1 MAPPHAID
9 TKNPAAVASAIKAAF
24 ATLGA
29 TDSEPLLDRLIASV
43 SRMFYGEHPGLQA
56 IDMFYHNFEH
66 TMQATVCA
74 VHVLVGRHRVQA
86 TPALSVR
93 DCELTVM
100 AALLHDTGFL
110 KRIDDHSGTG
120 AKYTFVHER
129 RSADLARA
137 FLPSLGVT
145 PPEIE
150 DIATAIG
157 CTGPANRISAAT
169 FRRPEARIIACIL
182 VTADYLSQMSAA
194 DYVDKLPILYREF
207 VEAYDFEDLPEEKR
221 MFHSF
226 RDLMERSPAFWE
238 KFVRPM
244 LDSEMAG
251 MYRFLETTGQTNP
264 YLQAIED
271 NVNEVRRRGQAGL
284 VNV

>member
-1 MAPPHAID
+1 MAPPHAIN
-9 TKNPAAVASAIKAAF
+9 TKSSAAVVAAIKDAF
-24 ATLGA
+24 VGLGGA
-29 TDSEPLLDRLIASV
+29 GSGPLLDQLIAGV
-43 SRMFYGEHPGLQA
+43 DRMFAGKFPGLQP
-56 IDMFYHNFEH
+56 IDMFYHNYEH
-66 TMQATVCA
+66 TLQATVCA
-74 VHVLVGRHRVQA
+74 VHVLVGRQRA
-86 TPALSVR
+86 KAEPFLSVR

-110 KRIDDHSGTG
+110 KRLDDHTGTG

-129 RSADLARA
+129 RSADLARQ

-145 PPEIE
+145 PLEIE
-150 DIATAIG
+150 DVATAIG

-169 FRRPEARIIACIL
+169 FRRPEAKVIACVL

-207 VEAYDFEDLPEEKR
+207 VEAYEFESLPEEKR
-221 MFHSF
+221 LFHSL
-226 RDLMERSPAFWE
+226 RELMERSPAFWE

-251 MYRFLETTGQTNP
+251 MYRFLENTGQTNP
-264 YLQAIED
+264 YLQAVED
-271 NVNEVRRRGQAGL
+271 NITEVRRRMQSGM

>member
-9 TKNPAAVASAIKAAF
+9 TKNPAAVAQAVKDCFASMGAANS
-24 ATLGA
+24 G
-29 TDSEPLLDRLIASV
+29 PLIERLISSV
-43 SRMFYGEHPGLQA
+43 TKLFAGEHAGLLP
-56 IDMFYHNFEH
+56 IDMFYHNYEH
-66 TMQATVCA
+66 TLQATVCA
-74 VHVLVGRHRVQA
+74 VHVLVGRNRAQS
-86 TPALSVR
+86 TPVLSIR

-100 AALLHDTGFL
+100 AALMHDTGFL
-110 KRIDDHSGTG
+110 KRTDDRKGTG

-129 RSADLARA
+129 RSCDLCRT
-137 FLPSLGVT
+137 FLPQFGVT
-145 PPEIE
+145 LSEID
-150 DIATAIG
+150 DITAAIG
-157 CTGPANRISAAT
+157 CTGPANRISGVT
-169 FRRPEARIIACIL
+169 FRRPEAKLIACVL

-207 VEAYDFEDLPEEKR
+207 VEAYDFEDLPLDKR

-226 RDLMERSPAFWE
+226 RELMERSPAFWE

-244 LDSEMAG
+244 LDTEMAG

-271 NVNEVRRRGQAGL
+271 NIAEVRRRVQAGL